1 MTKSSGWAV
10 GDAGMKEKVEKVLAE
25 EVLPLLGMDGAG
37 VEVVAVEGGVV
48 RVRFVGACGGCP
60 GSVQAV
66 VFGIEEELR
75 KRVPGVEYLEA
86 VP

>member
-1 MTKSSGWAV
+1 MA
-10 GDAGMKEKVEKVLAE
+10 DAGMREQVERVVAE

-37 VEVVAVEGGVV
+37 VEVVGVEEGIV
-48 RVRFVGACGGCP
+48 RVRLVGACGGCP

-66 VFGIEEELR
+66 IFGIEEELR

>member
-1 MTKSSGWAV
+1 M
-10 GDAGMKEKVEKVLAE
+10 AGPQEDLKETVARVLAQ
-25 EVLPLLGMDGAG
+25 EVAPLLGMDGAG
-37 VEVVAVEGGVV
+37 VGVV
-48 RVRFVGACGGCP
+48 DVQDGVVQVRLLGACGGCP

-75 KRVPGVEYLEA
+75 RRIPGVEYLEA

>member
-1 MTKSSGWAV
+1 VLVAAS
-10 GDAGMKEKVEKVLAE
+10 DADLKEEVARVLAR
-25 EVLPLLGMDGAG
+25 EVAPLLGMDGAG
-37 VEVVAVEGGVV
+37 VEVVDVRDGVV
-48 RVRFVGACGGCP
+48 QVRLPGACGGCP

-75 KRVPGVEYLEA
+75 RRVRGVEYLEA